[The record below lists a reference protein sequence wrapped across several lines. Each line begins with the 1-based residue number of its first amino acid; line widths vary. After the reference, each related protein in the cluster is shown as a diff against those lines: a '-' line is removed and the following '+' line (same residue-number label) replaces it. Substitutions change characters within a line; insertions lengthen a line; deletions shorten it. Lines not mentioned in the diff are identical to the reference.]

1 MSKWKDFEFCAAGWD
16 KKRWD
21 LRYTGENKDLVIP
34 EKMIA
39 KAGEKAT
46 IAISAANGNE
56 LESITLP
63 KNIYDVWLGTL
74 YGAKSLKR
82 ITVDPE
88 NPYLKDIDGVL
99 YTKDGKRLIKV
110 PCQKTGTYIV
120 PEGVEEIELTAFQYS
135 RLDEVIL
142 PESLK
147 EIGNCCFQYSELKK
161 VTIPKSLPELE
172 DNVFSD
178 CRELE
183 EFSFLGDTSIQ
194 YGYVDMDSEMEKRI
208 SGDGFT
214 QTAECYLLACLKSY
228 PNIEKCR
235 RKFIAAAKRGKREK
249 IVEYLLSTLPD
260 TPVEKGTFEISDLE
274 DGTAAIQ
281 SYKGEESVIEIPAEM
296 DGKKIT
302 AIGKGA
308 FEGNEY
314 VEKVIVPEGVELIE
328 KNAFKGCISLE
339 EVVLPESCTD
349 IGASA
354 FEDCKILKKL
364 NLPQN
369 ITVLSRKMLKNC
381 KLLEKLELPKGLVKI
396 DNEALYDCDSITEL
410 ELPEGLRYLGKEC
423 LYACGCNYGPVLP
436 GEWGYSKRKFAI
448 PASVTQIDDGGNGI
462 FAAYPKAQELFG
474 VFEYKVILQV
484 KRGSVA
490 HRYAAKKKIRFELV

>member
-34 EKMIA
+34 EKIIA

-74 YGAKSLKR
+74 YGAKSLKK

-88 NPYLKDIDGVL
+88 NPYLKDVDGVL
-99 YTKDGKRLIKV
+99 YTKDDKRLIKM
-110 PCQKTGTYIV
+110 PCQKTGTYTV
-120 PEGVEEIELTAFQYS
+120 SDGVEEIEVTAFQYS
-135 RLDEVIL
+135 HLDEVIL

-308 FEGNEY
+308 FEENES

-328 KNAFKGCISLE
+328 KNAFKGLH
-339 EVVLPESCTD
+339 
-349 IGASA
+349 
-354 FEDCKILKKL
+354 IL
-364 NLPQN
+364 
-369 ITVLSRKMLKNC
+369 R
-381 KLLEKLELPKGLVKI
+381 
-396 DNEALYDCDSITEL
+396 
-410 ELPEGLRYLGKEC
+410 
-423 LYACGCNYGPVLP
+423 
-436 GEWGYSKRKFAI
+436 
-448 PASVTQIDDGGNGI
+448 
-462 FAAYPKAQELFG
+462 
-474 VFEYKVILQV
+474 
-484 KRGSVA
+484 RGSIA
-490 HRYAAKKKIRFELV
+490 GKLYRYWCFRF

>member
-1 MSKWKDFEFCAAGWD
+1 M
-16 KKRWD
+16 
-21 LRYTGENKDLVIP
+21 
-34 EKMIA
+34 
-39 KAGEKAT
+39 
-46 IAISAANGNE
+46 
-56 LESITLP
+56 
-63 KNIYDVWLGTL
+63 
-74 YGAKSLKR
+74 
-82 ITVDPE
+82 
-88 NPYLKDIDGVL
+88 
-99 YTKDGKRLIKV
+99 
-110 PCQKTGTYIV
+110 
-120 PEGVEEIELTAFQYS
+120 
-135 RLDEVIL
+135 

-308 FEGNEY
+308 FEENES

-369 ITVLSRKMLKNC
+369 ITILSRKMLKNC
-381 KLLEKLELPKGLVKI
+381 KLLEKLEFPKGLVKI

-462 FAAYPKAQELFG
+462 FAAYPKAQELFD

-490 HRYAAKKKIRFELV
+490 HRYATKKKIRFELV

>member
-1 MSKWKDFEFCAAGWD
+1 M
-16 KKRWD
+16 
-21 LRYTGENKDLVIP
+21 
-34 EKMIA
+34 
-39 KAGEKAT
+39 
-46 IAISAANGNE
+46 
-56 LESITLP
+56 
-63 KNIYDVWLGTL
+63 
-74 YGAKSLKR
+74 
-82 ITVDPE
+82 
-88 NPYLKDIDGVL
+88 
-99 YTKDGKRLIKV
+99 
-110 PCQKTGTYIV
+110 
-120 PEGVEEIELTAFQYS
+120 
-135 RLDEVIL
+135 
-142 PESLK
+142 
-147 EIGNCCFQYSELKK
+147 
-161 VTIPKSLPELE
+161 
-172 DNVFSD
+172 
-178 CRELE
+178 
-183 EFSFLGDTSIQ
+183 
-194 YGYVDMDSEMEKRI
+194 
-208 SGDGFT
+208 
-214 QTAECYLLACLKSY
+214 
-228 PNIEKCR
+228 
-235 RKFIAAAKRGKREK
+235 
-249 IVEYLLSTLPD
+249 EYLLSTLPD

-308 FEGNEY
+308 FEENES

-328 KNAFKGCISLE
+328 KNAFKGCIYLE

-369 ITVLSRKMLKNC
+369 ITILSRKMLKNC
-381 KLLEKLELPKGLVKI
+381 KLLKKLEFPKGLVKI

-462 FAAYPKAQELFG
+462 FAAYPKAQELFD